1 MVGLTNVLIS
11 LALHLQLFGWIGE
24 KFKLQM
30 TVIGILSI
38 MAVQGF
44 ANLQSQ
50 WGIIGEFS
58 NFPQEELLE
67 WIKDNTSPSE
77 KLLSFGFT
85 LHFNC
90 AK

>member
-1 MVGLTNVLIS
+1 M
-11 LALHLQLFGWIGE
+11 FGWIGE

-30 TVIGILSI
+30 VVVAILSM
-38 MAVQGF
+38 MAIQGVT
-44 ANLQSQ
+44 NLQSQ

-77 KLLSFGFT
+77 KSDVDVHKQMLIYSYR
-85 LHFNC
+85 HC
-90 AK
+90 A